1 MVYESMSYLSKLL
14 SFLICSKLIYLKLI
28 NSKMRFTLTILI
40 FSLISLQSIAQKTF
54 WASRVIAFSSEYFD
68 ANTTKENRA
77 IQILGRP
84 NKLPTFGKSVCA
96 WQPMTQDNPQEEF
109 IIVGF
114 DTLMSIRQIA
124 IAENMGQGCIVKV
137 EGFDENDNVKSL
149 WLNKNSP
156 STEDG
161 KMTNIILPKLT
172 PFKVRGIKIVLNT
185 TRVKG
190 WNQIDA
196 IGISQSETP
205 IKATINLAKNL
216 PDISI
221 KETLGENV
229 NSAYREIAPVISPD
243 GKTLYYTRWKHPDNL
258 GNAKNQDVWFSEMQK
273 DGKWGLAKPIGEPIN
288 NSEHNAI
295 CAISPDGKT
304 ILLNNVYLKDGLMSK
319 GVSMSFKTPTG
330 WSFPKPISIINFKN
344 KSDYAEYSFSP
355 NGRVLIMTGQFAD
368 TQGGKDIY
376 VSFLKPDNI
385 WSEPKNI
392 GKSIN
397 TADEESTPFI
407 ASDGKTLYFSSKGFS
422 GYGNNDIFI
431 SRRLDDTWLK
441 WSEPENLGTII
452 NTPEWDG
459 YFSISALGDYA
470 YFASQENA
478 IGEEDIFKLRVPE
491 SIKPNAVVQV
501 TGGVYNMID
510 KKPISARINVQNLS
524 DKDTVCVSYDPETGD
539 YKMMLPS
546 KQSYT
551 ISATKKGFMAVSEPM
566 DFTKENNFKE
576 FKKNIY
582 LLPIQAGQKMT
593 LNAVFFEQS
602 KAEMLSESFA
612 ELDRIVKVMKENPT
626 MEIMLEG
633 HTDNQGDWN
642 ANLQL
647 SKERVEEV
655 KKYLT
660 AGGIDLKRVQTQGY
674 GSTRPI
680 ASNNSEEKRKLN
692 RRVEVTILRN

>member
-1 MVYESMSYLSKLL
+1 
-14 SFLICSKLIYLKLI
+14 
-28 NSKMRFTLTILI
+28 MRFPLTILLFI
-40 FSLISLQSIAQKTF
+40 QISFQSNAQKTF
-54 WASRVIAFSSEYFD
+54 WASRVIAFSTEYFD

-77 IQILGRP
+77 IQILGKP
-84 NKLPTFGKSVCA
+84 NKLPSFGKSVCA

-114 DTLMSIRQIA
+114 DTLMPIRQIA
-124 IAENMGQGCIVKV
+124 IAENMGQGCIIKV
-137 EGFDENDNVKSL
+137 EAFDEYDNIKPL
-149 WLNKNSP
+149 WLNQTSP
-156 STEDG
+156 SSDEG

-172 PFKVRGIKIVLNT
+172 TFKVRGIKIVLNT

-196 IGISQSETP
+196 IGISHSEIP

-216 PDISI
+216 PAEAL
-221 KETLGENV
+221 KENLGESV
-229 NSAYREIAPVISPD
+229 NSAYREVAPVISPD
-243 GKTLYYTRWKHPDNL
+243 GKTLYYTRWKHPENL
-258 GNAKNQDVWFSEMQK
+258 GNQKNQDVWFSEMQK
-273 DGKWGLAKPIGEPIN
+273 DGKWGLAKPMGEPIN

-295 CAISPDGKT
+295 CGISPDGKT
-304 ILLNNVYLKDGLMSK
+304 ILLNNVYLKDGSMSK
-319 GVSMSFKTPTG
+319 GVSMSFKTLTG
-330 WSFPKPISIINFKN
+330 WSFPKPMNIKNFRN
-344 KSDYAEYSFSP
+344 KSEFAEYSFSP

-376 VSFLKPDNI
+376 VSFLQPDNT
-385 WSEPKNI
+385 WSEPQDLGNK
-392 GKSIN
+392 IN
-397 TADEESTPFI
+397 SADEEGTPFI
-407 ASDGKTLYFSSKGFS
+407 ASDAKTLYFSSKGFS
-422 GYGNNDIFI
+422 GYGNNDIYV
-431 SRRLDDTWLK
+431 SRRIDDTWLK

-459 YFSISALGDYA
+459 YFSISALGDYG

-501 TGGVYNMID
+501 TGGVYNMLD

-524 DKDTVCVSYDPETGD
+524 DKDTVCVSYDLETGD
-539 YKMMLPS
+539 YKVMLPS

-612 ELDRIVKVMKENPT
+612 ELDRIVKVMKENPS

-660 AGGIDLKRVQTQGY
+660 ASGIEIKRVQTQGY

-692 RRVEVTILRN
+692 RRVEVTIMKN

>member
-1 MVYESMSYLSKLL
+1 
-14 SFLICSKLIYLKLI
+14 
-28 NSKMRFTLTILI
+28 
-40 FSLISLQSIAQKTF
+40 
-54 WASRVIAFSSEYFD
+54 
-68 ANTTKENRA
+68 
-77 IQILGRP
+77 
-84 NKLPTFGKSVCA
+84 
-96 WQPMTQDNPQEEF
+96 
-109 IIVGF
+109 
-114 DTLMSIRQIA
+114 
-124 IAENMGQGCIVKV
+124 
-137 EGFDENDNVKSL
+137 
-149 WLNKNSP
+149 
-156 STEDG
+156 
-161 KMTNIILPKLT
+161 
-172 PFKVRGIKIVLNT
+172 
-185 TRVKG
+185 
-190 WNQIDA
+190 
-196 IGISQSETP
+196 
-205 IKATINLAKNL
+205 
-216 PDISI
+216 
-221 KETLGENV
+221 
-229 NSAYREIAPVISPD
+229 VISPD

-258 GNAKNQDVWFSEMQK
+258 GNQKNQDVWFAEMQN
-273 DGKWGLAKPIGEPIN
+273 DGKWGSAKPIGTPIN
-288 NSEHNAI
+288 NAEHNAI

-304 ILLNNVYLKDGLMSK
+304 ILLNNVYLKDGSMSK
-319 GVSMSFKTPTG
+319 GVSMSLKTVAG
-330 WSFPKPISIINFKN
+330 WGFPKPMNILNFKN

-355 NGRVLIMTGQFAD
+355 NGRVLIMTGQFTD

-376 VSFLKPDNI
+376 VSFLQPDNI

-392 GKSIN
+392 GKRVN

-478 IGEEDIFKLRVPE
+478 LGEEDIFKLKVPE
-491 SIKPNAVVQV
+491 SIKPNAVIQV

-510 KKPISARINVQNLS
+510 KKPISARINVQNLT

-546 KQSYT
+546 KQNYT
-551 ISATKKGFMAVSEPM
+551 ISATKKGYMAVSEPM

-593 LNAVFFEQS
+593 LNSVFFEQS
-602 KAEMLSESFA
+602 KAQMLTESFA
-612 ELDRIVKVMKENPT
+612 ELDRIIKVMKENPN

-680 ASNNSEEKRKLN
+680 ASNNSEEKKKLN
-692 RRVEVTILRN
+692 RRVEVTIVRN

>member
-1 MVYESMSYLSKLL
+1 
-14 SFLICSKLIYLKLI
+14 
-28 NSKMRFTLTILI
+28 MRFALTIFI

-77 IQILGRP
+77 IQILGKP
-84 NKLPTFGKSVCA
+84 NKLPNFGKSVCA

-114 DTLMSIRQIA
+114 DTLMAIRQIA

-137 EGFDENDNVKSL
+137 EGFDEYDNVKPL
-149 WLNKNSP
+149 WVNKNSP

-172 PFKVRGIKIVLNT
+172 SFKVRGIKLVLST
-185 TRVKG
+185 SRVKG

-216 PDISI
+216 PAEVI
-221 KETLGENV
+221 KENLGENV
-229 NSAYREIAPVISPD
+229 NSAYREVAPVISPD
-243 GKTLYYTRWKHPDNL
+243 GKTLYYTRWKHPENL
-258 GNAKNQDVWFSEMQK
+258 GNQKNQDVWFSEMQK
-273 DGKWGLAKPIGEPIN
+273 DGKWGLAKPMGEPIN

-295 CAISPDGKT
+295 CGISPDGKT
-304 ILLNNVYLKDGLMSK
+304 ILLNNVYLKDGSMSK
-319 GVSMSFKTPTG
+319 GVSMSFKTTMG
-330 WSFPKPISIINFKN
+330 WSFPKPMNIKNFKN
-344 KSDYAEYSFSP
+344 KSEFAEYSFSP

-376 VSFLKPDNI
+376 VSFLQPDNT
-385 WSEPKNI
+385 WSEPQDI
-392 GKSIN
+392 GKKIN
-397 TADEESTPFI
+397 SADEEGTPFI
-407 ASDGKTLYFSSKGFS
+407 ASDAKTLYFSSKGFS
-422 GYGNNDIFI
+422 GFGNNDIYV

-459 YFSISALGDYA
+459 YFSISALGDYG
-470 YFASQENA
+470 YFASQQNA

-501 TGGVYNMID
+501 TGGVYNMVD

-582 LLPIQAGQKMT
+582 LLPIIAGQKMT
-593 LNAVFFEQS
+593 LNSVFFEQS
-602 KAEMLSESFA
+602 KAEMLSESFS

-692 RRVEVTILRN
+692 RRVEVTIMRN